1 MAGVKYALKSLP
13 AAKFSR
19 PTIQVKAD
27 VCKVQLQ
34 QSLLINRQSNPGV
47 PPELKAD
54 QGLVLQNTTGYYPVD
69 SIDKSC

>member
-1 MAGVKYALKSLP
+1 MAGVKYDLKSLP
-13 AAKFSR
+13 AEKFSR
-19 PTIQVKAD
+19 RTIQVKAD
-27 VCKVQLQ
+27 ICKVYLQ
-34 QSLLINRQSNPGV
+34 QSLLNRQSNPGV